1 MGERWK
7 PPKMSRKN
15 YYNRYRIFMFSVN
28 ASRIHHFYDCYG
40 LDCLPQKRCVKG
52 LAPCT
57 SGCDFIWKLGSFRGN

>member
-40 LDCLPQKRCVKG
+40 LDCLPQKDVLK
-52 LAPCT
+52 
-57 SGCDFIWKLGSFRGN
+57 D